1 MCKVP
6 RPLTWRKNFLNL
18 HLLLLDSVPKVSCGE
33 VVLEVRPYLQPNLSE
48 GTELQCRLLPRGELS
63 IVNKIYLYITP

>member
-1 MCKVP
+1 M
-6 RPLTWRKNFLNL
+6 LNNSL
-18 HLLLLDSVPKVSCGE
+18 KSWHFRNRQRIDDSVPKVSCGE

>member
-1 MCKVP
+1 MCKVG

-33 VVLEVRPYLQPNLSE
+33 VVLEVRPYLQHHLSTTHFRDTVKE
-48 GTELQCRLLPRGELS
+48 KEM
-63 IVNKIYLYITP
+63 KIKEIFAPG